1 MTEETKTSRAGLWKD
16 LNFAGTID
24 WAVDLQAFSED
35 DGCPAGTCDSPGT
48 LYVDPEIFTGENP
61 AIECN
66 APCLVVLPPFILPE
80 PTTVS
85 FPPMTTSLEVAW
97 TETTTATGDD
107 GEITTRSSISRV
119 VQTTTITVPAVTTT
133 AIDFWNNPVQ
143 NGSNATLMWLTWSI
157 LPPPFVI
164 TDDPNPEHTSG
175 VTHSKV
181 TRTIYPPPW
190 PYSFKTPTTTPTPTI
205 THDSSTLHSSLTI
218 KTQTGEPGPKCTSNC
233 GHTCKLFCHGP
244 CLPGSCPPGGGNPE
258 FNDFWDPADP
268 NPPPGPPPGSNPDP
282 PGGGGDICQ
291 PEVKTETGLCSNGNT
306 PVWDPVSMTVR
317 CDLPSEQAE
326 DQKTECQREIDAD
339 LEKAQDDAGR
349 SSQCCANPA
358 AGLQSA
364 NNIKQ
369 RAPQCPVPPNFPQN
383 PPANGVAHSTFT
395 CSFNRWP
402 NVCANARSAILKRG
416 KPAVLTYDPND
427 NHHKN
432 ALWYNGKS
440 IEATYGWA
448 LEGCEVEEYPFAS
461 GDPIRNPNGA
471 NQRAKLWSEERVLR
485 LIPGGPGGENGDHGT
500 TLAAFYRQAGNG
512 DPHLAA
518 GLIYSMAFEGGP
530 TGTSDDDFYLG
541 TDTSRNI
548 CAQPYGN
555 AFILVNAAANMAPNE
570 RSYDPWWD
578 NKLIHKTV
586 SYMTNGAGTATSS
599 VTADIP
605 RQYCRYPSPGR
616 KIYNQA
622 TGQWEVINPANA
634 EDRRMGNRYYKCD
647 NYPGYSGPPAIPPV
661 RRRRTVVS
669 GDELLIQDGLQANVT
684 EAYVIAENDTDA
696 SPSRHLLEY
705 LDSRSRERSAAAVR
719 EERDLSAPK
728 AISPGSGSFLDP
740 SAWLYLCNDAEDGV
754 DPCAGTYSCGSPDDS
769 DGLGDDG
776 GWGPSPTSP
785 TTTAEPPPPTTT
797 TEPPAPPP
805 TPEASCDITDDNGLA
820 WRIHVFNIRNWAEK
834 DDGAELKKQEQG
846 CGALTFWDW
855 TDETEDEGA
864 SVWFDLPLFIKSGC
878 VERAIK
884 SAGGPD
890 VGTCNRI
897 RLASAQNTTT
907 QNTTGTGQ
915 KSRP

>member
-1 MTEETKTSRAGLWKD
+1 MTEETKKSRTDLWKD

-35 DGCPAGTCDSPGT
+35 DGCPPGTCDSPGT
-48 LYVDPEIFTGENP
+48 LYVDPEIFTGEDP
-61 AIECN
+61 TIECN

-85 FPPMTTSLEVAW
+85 IPPMTTSLEVAW

-107 GEITTRSSISRV
+107 GEVTTRSSISRV
-119 VQTTTITVPAVTTT
+119 VQTTTITVPPVTTT

-164 TDDPNPEHTSG
+164 TDDPNPEHKSD

-190 PYSFKTPTTTPTPTI
+190 PYSYKTPTTTPTPTI
-205 THDSSTLHSSLTI
+205 THDTSTLYPSLTI

-233 GHTCKLFCHGP
+233 GHTCKLFCHDP
-244 CLPGSCPPGGGNPE
+244 CPPGSCPPGGGNPE

-268 NPPPGPPPGSNPDP
+268 NPPPGPPPGTNPDP
-282 PGGGGDICQ
+282 PGGGSDICQ
-291 PEVKTETGLCSNGNT
+291 PEVKTETGLCSNGNP

-317 CDLPSEQAE
+317 CDLSSEQAE
-326 DQKTECQREIDAD
+326 DKKTACQKEIDAD
-339 LEKAQDDAGR
+339 LEKAEEDAGL
-349 SSQCCANPA
+349 SSQCCANA
-358 AGLQSA
+358 ARGLQGALAGSSS
-364 NNIKQ
+364 IEQ
-369 RAPQCPVPPNFPQN
+369 RAPQCPKPPNFPKN

-395 CSFNRWP
+395 CSFDRWP

-416 KPAVLTYDPND
+416 KPAVLTYDPSD

-432 ALWYNGKS
+432 ALWYNGKA
-440 IEATYGWA
+440 IEATSGWA

-461 GDPIRNPNGA
+461 GDPVRDPNGG
-471 NQRAKLWSEERVLR
+471 NQKAKRWGEERVLR
-485 LIPGGPGGENGDHGT
+485 LIPGGPGGENGDHGNA
-500 TLAAFYRQAGNG
+500 LAAFYRKAGGG

-530 TGTSDDDFYLG
+530 SGTSDDDFYLG
-541 TDTSRNI
+541 KDTSKNI

-555 AFILVNAAANMAPNE
+555 AFILVNAAAGMAPGE

-578 NKLIHKTV
+578 DKLVHKTV
-586 SYMTNGAGTATSS
+586 SYFTNKAGTATRS

-616 KIYNQA
+616 KVYNQA
-622 TGQWEVINPANA
+622 AGRWEVVNAANA
-634 EDRRMGNRYYKCD
+634 EDREVGNRWYKCD
-647 NYPGYSGPPAIPPV
+647 DYPGYSGPSGIPPV
-661 RRRRTVVS
+661 KRRRSVVP
-669 GDELLIQDGLQANVT
+669 GDELLAQDHLPQAGNIT
-684 EAYVIAENDTDA
+684 EARVAADEGYVDT
-696 SPSRHLLEY
+696 SPGRRLLEY
-705 LDSRSRERSAAAVR
+705 LDPRPQERNATVAMRAEKDV
-719 EERDLSAPK
+719 SAPM
-728 AISPGSGSFLDP
+728 AISPGAGSFLDP
-740 SAWLYLCNDAEDGV
+740 SAWLYLCNDASDGV
-754 DPCAGTYSCGSPDDS
+754 DPCAGTYSCGSPDGGD
-769 DGLGDDG
+769 DGAADDG

-785 TTTAEPPPPTTT
+785 TTTSKPPPPTSTSTSTT
-797 TEPPAPPP
+797 STSSSTSSTPTPDP
-805 TPEASCDITDDNGLA
+805 TPEATCDIKDDFGLA
-820 WRIHVFNIRNWAEK
+820 MRVHVYDIRNWAEE

-855 TDETEDEGA
+855 TDETDDEGA
-864 SVWFDLPLFIKSGC
+864 SVWFDLPYWIKGGC

-884 SAGGPD
+884 TAGGPD
-890 VGTCNRI
+890 VGTCNKI
-897 RLASAQNTTT
+897 
-907 QNTTGTGQ
+907 
-915 KSRP
+915 